1 MTQSSKPLLDDDA
14 VAEFLVDNRDFFER
28 RPELVPDLAATD
40 AEDDGGTVVPLAERQ
55 VAMLRQRNA
64 ALRKRMAT
72 LLRNAREN
80 EYTFASLRALTLA
93 AMDAEDVEDV
103 SRAIG
108 EHLVGGLDVDHA
120 VCFVQGGN
128 GGGDCEHLLGV
139 AGEPPVPRLFALTV
153 PECNTCRPAE
163 YKQLFPHAAPNGPA
177 SLALVPLA
185 AASPATLA
193 LGAEDP
199 ARFQPDM
206 GQLFL
211 TFVADVLSRAL
222 RRLPP
227 SG

>member
-1 MTQSSKPLLDDDA
+1 MTQGAKPMLDDDA
-14 VAEFLVDNRDFFER
+14 VAEFLVDNHDFFER
-28 RPELVPDLAATD
+28 RPELVPDVATAP

-64 ALRKRMAT
+64 ALRRRMAT

-80 EYTFASLRALTLA
+80 ERTFASLQAMTLA
-93 AMDAEDVEDV
+93 AMDAEDAEDV

-108 EHLVGGLDVDHA
+108 EQLVGGLDVDHA
-120 VCFVQGGN
+120 VCFVQGPVE
-128 GGGDCEHLLGV
+128 GGDCEHLISV
-139 AGEPPVPRLFALTV
+139 PREPPLPRLFALAA
-153 PECNTCRPAE
+153 PECNTCRAAE
-163 YKQLFPHAAPNGPA
+163 YSQLFPNAAPSGPA

-199 ARFQPDM
+199 ARFGPDM

>member
-14 VAEFLVDNRDFFER
+14 VAEFLVDNHDFFER
-28 RPELVPDLAATD
+28 RPELVPDVAAAP

-64 ALRKRMAT
+64 ALRRRMAT

-80 EYTFASLRALTLA
+80 EHTFASLRAMTLA

-108 EHLVGGLDVDHA
+108 EQLVGGLDVDHA
-120 VCFVQGGN
+120 VCFVQGPVE
-128 GGGDCEHLLGV
+128 GGDCEHLISV
-139 AGEPPVPRLFALTV
+139 PREPPLPRLFALAA
-153 PECNTCRPAE
+153 PECNTCRAAE
-163 YKQLFPHAAPNGPA
+163 YAQLFPNAAPSGPA

>member
-1 MTQSSKPLLDDDA
+1 MTQGGTPMLDDDA
-14 VAEFLVDNRDFFER
+14 VAEFLEDNVDFFER
-28 RPELVPDLAATD
+28 RPELVPDLGAPQAG
-40 AEDDGGTVVPLAERQ
+40 ADGATVVPLAERQ

-64 ALRKRMAT
+64 ALRHRMAT

-80 EYTFASLRALTLA
+80 ERIFASLGALTLA
-93 AMDAEDVEDV
+93 AMDAEDAEAV

-108 EHLVGGLDVDHA
+108 DHVVGGLDVDHA
-120 VCFVQGGN
+120 ACFVQGRIA
-128 GGGDCEHLLGV
+128 GGDREHLVG
-139 AGEPPVPRLFALTV
+139 APGEPPLPRLFALAA
-153 PECNTCRPAE
+153 PECNTCRAAE
-163 YKQLFPHAAPNGPA
+163 YAQLFPNASPSGPA

-185 AASPATLA
+185 TATPATLA

-199 ARFQPDM
+199 ARFGPNM